1 LPAAGLTC
9 LLHHRN
15 HFGYKIIR
23 IGGPTKH
30 SRVPSQIFHRRGKTM
45 PSFAKA
51 IRPYVTQEIQQA
63 QRSWAEGQRDQ
74 AFRHLERSHVLG
86 QSSTVQHVRTH
97 WHMFIWGIRSKS
109 YRESLGQ
116 VVRMVGAATKTAT
129 GLVPSGNTGGSNVSP
144 FKPLPVPQDLARI
157 LASVKPPSR

>member
-1 LPAAGLTC
+1 
-9 LLHHRN
+9 
-15 HFGYKIIR
+15 
-23 IGGPTKH
+23 
-30 SRVPSQIFHRRGKTM
+30 M
-45 PSFAKA
+45 PSFTNA

-63 QRSWAEGQRDQ
+63 QLRWAAGQQDQ
-74 AFRHLERSHVLG
+74 AFRHLERAHVLG

-109 YRESLGQ
+109 FRETLGQ
-116 VVRMVGAATKTAT
+116 VVRMAGAATKTAV

-144 FKPLPVPQDLARI
+144 FKSLEIPQDLAAI

>member
-1 LPAAGLTC
+1 
-9 LLHHRN
+9 
-15 HFGYKIIR
+15 
-23 IGGPTKH
+23 
-30 SRVPSQIFHRRGKTM
+30 M

-63 QRSWAEGQRDQ
+63 QRSWAAGQRDQ
-74 AFRHLERSHVLG
+74 AFRHLERAHVLG

-97 WHMFIWGIRSKS
+97 WHMFIWGMRSKS
-109 YRESLGQ
+109 FREALAQ
-116 VVRMVGAATKTAT
+116 VVRMVGAATKTFI

-157 LASVKPPSR
+157 LAVVKPPSR

>member
-1 LPAAGLTC
+1 
-9 LLHHRN
+9 
-15 HFGYKIIR
+15 
-23 IGGPTKH
+23 
-30 SRVPSQIFHRRGKTM
+30 M

-63 QRSWAEGQRDQ
+63 QLRWAAGQRDQ
-74 AFRHLERSHVLG
+74 AFRHLERAHVLG

-109 YRESLGQ
+109 YRETLGQ
-116 VVRMVGAATKTAT
+116 VVRMVGAATKTAI

-144 FKPLPVPQDLARI
+144 FKPLPVPRDLATI
-157 LASVKPPSR
+157 LTSVKPPSR